1 MSKENHID
9 IVNFL
14 SGDLT
19 AKEHKKAEK
28 HLAHCDICLENI
40 SKAAI
45 LLQDDELN
53 NWERLSEKESLLA
66 YKSLDMAPEKN
77 VMNDTSGKQ
86 IIEDFSQKVHQ
97 NALRFYQWVTYTF
110 TPPHIGLQPAYAKI
124 RSDEESSEKITQTP
138 FVQLSKNL
146 SDIELQIII
155 KKIATNQISIKVIQL
170 NDKDHNFR
178 ITLRADGQI
187 IASYKYAGSD
197 FPEINDL
204 AFGIYRL
211 TITQKRREIGN
222 FLFEINE
229 DGLYE
234 K

>member
-53 NWERLSEKESLLA
+53 NWESLVAL
-66 YKSLDMAPEKN
+66 KSLDMAPEKN
-77 VMNDTSGKQ
+77 VMNKMSGKQ

-97 NALRFYQWVTYTF
+97 NALRFYQWVTDTF
-110 TPPHIGLQPAYAKI
+110 TPPPFGLQPAYAKI
-124 RSDEESSEKITQTP
+124 RSDNESSEKITQTP

-146 SDIELQIII
+146 SDIALQIII
-155 KKIATNQISIKVIQL
+155 KKIAHHQISIKIIQL
-170 NDKDHNFR
+170 KDKDLNFR

-187 IASYKYAGSD
+187 IASYKYAGND

>member
-14 SGDLT
+14 SGGLT
-19 AKEHKKAEK
+19 AKEHKKAQK
-28 HLAHCDICLENI
+28 HLSHCDICLENI
-40 SKAAI
+40 SKAAV

-66 YKSLDMAPEKN
+66 LKSLDISSEKH
-77 VMNDTSGKQ
+77 VMTPLPAKK
-86 IIEDFSQKVHQ
+86 IIEDFSQKVHH
-97 NALRFYQWVTYTF
+97 NAIRFHEWLTKTL
-110 TPPHIGLQPAYAKI
+110 TPPIGLQLAYAKI
-124 RSDEESSEKITQTP
+124 RSDESSSGEITQTP
-138 FVQLSKNL
+138 FVQLSKDI

-155 KKIATNQISIKVIQL
+155 KKIAMNQISIKIIQL
-170 NDKDHNFR
+170 KDKNHNFR
-178 ITLRADGQI
+178 FTLRGDGQI
-187 IASYKYAGSD
+187 IASYKFAGND
-197 FPEINDL
+197 LPEITDL
-204 AFGIYRL
+204 SFGIYRL

-229 DGLYE
+229 EGLYE